1 MLVLFAWMNSCEG
14 KGFIGNGIINRKLN
28 IYIGSPLN
36 AFFVGQEV
44 LTQGWNKDLF
54 GQCVGKR
61 VYFLLDYW

>member
-1 MLVLFAWMNSCEG
+1 M
-14 KGFIGNGIINRKLN
+14 K
-28 IYIGSPLN
+28 

-44 LTQGWNKDLF
+44 LRQRWNEDLF